1 MILSLDLRPFCS
13 PRSTFMGV
21 REIVGSAAMATRR
34 SSVSTGVLHQN
45 RLALAQLRIKLL
57 C

>member
-34 SSVSTGVLHQN
+34 SSVSTAVLHQN